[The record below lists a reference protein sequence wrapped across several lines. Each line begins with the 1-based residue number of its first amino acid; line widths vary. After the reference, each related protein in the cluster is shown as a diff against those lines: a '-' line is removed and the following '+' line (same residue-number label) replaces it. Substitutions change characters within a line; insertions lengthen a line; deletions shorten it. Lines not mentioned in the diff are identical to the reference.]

1 MYKNII
7 LYVDCH
13 MPRKKTM
20 KTEHMHLALSI
31 GIKQILAIVKRYT
44 FSDDKHQITCSDRI
58 LKNM

>member
-1 MYKNII
+1 
-7 LYVDCH
+7 